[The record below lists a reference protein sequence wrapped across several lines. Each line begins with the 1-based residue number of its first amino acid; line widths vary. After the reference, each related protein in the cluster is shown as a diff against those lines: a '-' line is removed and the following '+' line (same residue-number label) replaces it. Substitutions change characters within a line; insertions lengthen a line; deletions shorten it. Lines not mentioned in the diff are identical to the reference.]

1 METVQKE
8 KNSTLSIGVIVSGLI
23 FGGLLITFFEVAQ
36 NSCNFSWFDE
46 DTRGLICVFK

>member
-1 METVQKE
+1 MQTVQKE
-8 KNSTLSIGVIVSGLI
+8 KTSIVSIGVIVSGLI
-23 FGGLLITFFEVAQ
+23 FGGLLITIFEVAN